1 MKNIQSTLHPLL
13 VQYFIELNKWLAL
26 LTIIGL
32 LLTSVTDALGILI
45 VNAYRWDTPHEI
57 GSFLVRQVFRVVIFY
72 GLYAAGILALRRS
85 FARISAD
92 LKTKLGS

>member
-1 MKNIQSTLHPLL
+1 MKNIQHVVHPEL
-13 VQYFIELNKWLAL
+13 VKYVIELNKWLAL
-26 LTIIGL
+26 LTVISL
-32 LLTSVTDALGILI
+32 LLTSVIDALGILI

-72 GLYAAGILALRRS
+72 GLYAAGILALHRS